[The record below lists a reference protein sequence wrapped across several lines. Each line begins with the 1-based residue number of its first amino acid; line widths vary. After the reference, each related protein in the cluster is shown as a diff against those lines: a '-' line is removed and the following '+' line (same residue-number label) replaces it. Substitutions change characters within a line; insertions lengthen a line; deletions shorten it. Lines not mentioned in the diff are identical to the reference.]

1 MATKAIIR
9 CKKCGEEFPIYWNDV
24 THEPIKCK
32 HCGLSMNEFMTEQ
45 VINAFAAVVD
55 ANKELYKSHIE
66 NHEPLFEIEFSHK
79 HFIDCDFPKSDD

>member
-32 HCGLSMNEFMTEQ
+32 HS
-45 VINAFAAVVD
+45 
-55 ANKELYKSHIE
+55 KR
-66 NHEPLFEIEFSHK
+66 PLLL
-79 HFIDCDFPKSDD
+79 HFLNLQLLRLAILI

>member
-1 MATKAIIR
+1 
-9 CKKCGEEFPIYWNDV
+9 
-24 THEPIKCK
+24 
-32 HCGLSMNEFMTEQ
+32 MNEFMTEQ

-79 HFIDCDFPKSDD
+79 HFIDCDFPKTDD